1 MIDIHAHILPE
12 IDDGSQSLDETIEI
26 LEKLAEQGITDII
39 ATPHV
44 MTGTYDN
51 DKNSIENKMR
61 LVKKT
66 IKDNGINISVYPGA
80 ELYLDPDILEYTK
93 INKLTLGYSHY
104 VLVESAFQGFPQN
117 FEKIIFNF
125 QQSGYKPIIAHAE
138 RYQDFKTDFN
148 YLISI
153 LNRGCFVQVNCGS
166 LFGAHGDTAR
176 KLALKMLDEGCVHFL
191 ASDLHGIDGRP
202 IVLKETYKFITKNYS
217 KELAE
222 LLMVKNPRHVLYDAT
237 IENMISNTYWDE
249 ESSKPDIWEK
259 IRNLFK

>member
-125 QQSGYKPIIAHAE
+125 QQS
-138 RYQDFKTDFN
+138 
-148 YLISI
+148 
-153 LNRGCFVQVNCGS
+153 
-166 LFGAHGDTAR
+166 
-176 KLALKMLDEGCVHFL
+176 
-191 ASDLHGIDGRP
+191 
-202 IVLKETYKFITKNYS
+202 
-217 KELAE
+217 
-222 LLMVKNPRHVLYDAT
+222 
-237 IENMISNTYWDE
+237 
-249 ESSKPDIWEK
+249 
-259 IRNLFK
+259 